1 MNTRSTI
8 APNGFTLVE
17 LLVAVVVLSIGLLG
31 IAKLS
36 LGAMQSNGSAFMRSQ
51 ATELVQEIVDDMRA
65 NEPWAISGGYNI
77 AYGANPGAS
86 PDCVT
91 APCSAAQIATYDLS
105 LWTNR
110 LSTLLPLGVGQVTVR
125 QAVNPATG
133 STENTA
139 VVSVQWS
146 DSVAQTAFANG
157 NALSAA
163 QTTCA
168 PTLASCMTIT
178 METLL

>member
-65 NEPWAISGGYNI
+65 NEPWAVTGGYNI
-77 AYGANPGAS
+77 LYGANPGAS
-86 PDCVT
+86 PNCVS
-91 APCSAAQIATYDLS
+91 ASCSAAQIATYDLS
-105 LWTNR
+105 RWTNR
-110 LSTLLPLGVGQVTVR
+110 LATLMPGGQGQVTVT
-125 QAVNPATG
+125 QVVNPATG
-133 STENTA
+133 SAEYTA
-139 VVSVQWS
+139 VVSVQWN
-146 DSVAQTAFANG
+146 DTVAQTAFANG
-157 NALSAA
+157 NAAP
-163 QTTCA
+163 A
-168 PTLASCMTIT
+168 PTMTIT

>member
-1 MNTRSTI
+1 MNTRSPI

-17 LLVAVVVLSIGLLG
+17 LLAAVVVLSIGLLG

-36 LGAMQSNGSAFMRSQ
+36 LGAMQSNGSAYMRSQ

-65 NEPWAISGGYNI
+65 NQPWAVTGGYNI

-86 PDCVT
+86 PDCVHGS
-91 APCSAAQIATYDLS
+91 CSAAQIGTYDLS
-105 LWTNR
+105 RWTNR
-110 LSTLLPLGVGQVTVR
+110 LTTLLPLGQGQVSVV

-139 VVSVQWS
+139 VISVRWS
-146 DSVAQTAFANG
+146 DSVAQAAFANG
-157 NALSAA
+157 NAAPG
-163 QTTCA
+163 QT
-168 PTLASCMTIT
+168 MTIT